1 MTETWKCHCSLV
13 TPDYSSR
20 KLTGKEEEEEEE
32 AGMQQAGE
40 EAEKD
45 GAAEDQRQGRNEVAE
60 ETRHV
65 QQNHLRYIYYMLQ
78 VIFLNQFR
86 EHSLIRQKEKKVF
99 SHVSGFA
106 SA

>member
-1 MTETWKCHCSLV
+1 MSLLISDTRLFKQKV
-13 TPDYSSR
+13 DRKGGGGGGGDAAGRRGGRKGRSSR
-20 KLTGKEEEEEEE
+20 GTE
-32 AGMQQAGE
+32 
-40 EAEKD
+40 
-45 GAAEDQRQGRNEVAE
+45 RQGRNEVAE

-78 VIFLNQFR
+78 VIFKKINLENTAKSNR
-86 EHSLIRQKEKKVF
+86 RKKKKVF